1 MIPIRYNLRS
11 VLERRTTSLMTVMGV
26 AMVSMIFVILF
37 GFIGGLKQT
46 ILNAGGQENWI
57 VLSRGVTDEGQSFI
71 THDEIEVLRARPEIA
86 SSADREPLL
95 SMESFAPVNVSR
107 GRTAKQIVLVR
118 GVPPIAYQV
127 HRNMRLVEGHWPVRG
142 KGEWVI
148 GQKLAVRY
156 PHLTVGSN
164 FHYGHR
170 YWTIAGVFSDNDS
183 SRESEIW
190 TDLDDLTVDRHYTA
204 GACNAIHVV
213 LSPGSG
219 PGFQEALKSDGRLKL
234 EARTEAQYYSSLAKF
249 ADQLRALGLVVALA
263 LALGATFGGMN
274 TMYTAVARR
283 EREIGVLRVL
293 GFSRANIL
301 FSFLIESVILAV
313 AGGAAGIVLATAIAW
328 ATGLQSRL
336 MNIGATFFAYRPGA
350 GALVAGVVTAAIVGT
365 IGGLMP
371 AWRAARITV
380 IESLRE
386 A

>member
-1 MIPIRYNLRS
+1 MIPLRYNLRS
-11 VLERRTTSLMTVMGV
+11 VLERRATSLMTVMGV

-46 ILNAGGQENWI
+46 IINAGGNENWI
-57 VLSRGVTDEGQSFI
+57 VLSRGVTNEGQSFI
-71 THDEIEVLRARPEIA
+71 THDEIEVLRALPQIA
-86 SSADREPLL
+86 SNAEHEPLL

-107 GRTAKQIVLVR
+107 GRTRKEIVTLR
-118 GVPPIAYQV
+118 GVPAIAYRV
-127 HRNMRLVEGHWPVRG
+127 HRNMRLVQGRWPIRG
-142 KGEWVI
+142 RGEWAI
-148 GQKLAVRY
+148 GQKLALRY
-156 PHLTVGSN
+156 PYLTVGST

-170 YWTIAGVFSDNDS
+170 FWSIAGVFSDHDS

-190 TDLDDLTVDRHYTA
+190 TDLQDLTVDRHYTA

-213 LSPGSG
+213 LGAGSG
-219 PGFQEALKSDGRLKL
+219 PGFEEALKKDGRLKL
-234 EARTEAQYYSSLAKF
+234 EASTEAQYYSSVAKF
-249 ADQLRALGLVVALA
+249 ANELRALGMVVALA

-301 FSFLIESVILAV
+301 SSFLIESVILGL
-313 AGGAAGIVLATAIAW
+313 AGGGAGILLAAAVAW
-328 ATGLQSRL
+328 ATGLESRL
-336 MNIGATFFAYRPGA
+336 MSIGATFFGYRPSA
-350 GALVAGVVTAAIVGT
+350 AAFTAGVIAAAIVGA